1 MRSIVF
7 SIFFLIFFSNVC
19 FSQKFSIS
27 SDLKQLTSDS
37 LMIIKFNSEKPEILK
52 IATKNGNFNYSDTLK
67 NPYFFQII
75 KLEKGKPTGKLA
87 EFIVEPTK
95 LKLTGT
101 ADKLENII
109 VSGSK
114 SNDILTRYFKEDKLL
129 VDDWNKL
136 KVIFDDYKEKKDI
149 DNAKLLATK
158 LNSITVNRK
167 KLLKKYVKD
176 NGDNIVSAI
185 IPNFCTLSAALDA
198 TDYQEMYDFLS
209 ESVKK
214 SFYAKS
220 ILDHVKNKD

>member
-1 MRSIVF
+1 M
-7 SIFFLIFFSNVC
+7 
-19 FSQKFSIS
+19 
-27 SDLKQLTSDS
+27 
-37 LMIIKFNSEKPEILK
+37 
-52 IATKNGNFNYSDTLK
+52 
-67 NPYFFQII
+67 
-75 KLEKGKPTGKLA
+75 
-87 EFIVEPTK
+87 
-95 LKLTGT
+95 
-101 ADKLENII
+101 
-109 VSGSK
+109 
-114 SNDILTRYFKEDKLL
+114 L